1 MAAKQQR
8 QDIVQHVEQQH
19 DEGEHRDGEQQRGE
33 HLASKIFVERFQQL
47 IRRQSDGFAASS
59 PVNFTAGKKAAAPR

>member
-1 MAAKQQR
+1 MTAEKQWQN
-8 QDIVQHVEQQH
+8 IFQHVEQQH
-19 DEGEHRDGEQQRGE
+19 DEREDRDGEQQRGE
-33 HLASKIFVERFQQL
+33 HLASKIFMERFQRL